1 MGFTGFMLELEE
13 QEKELGIHFDT
24 VVVCSVTGSSQA
36 GIIVGSAIQK
46 DEGKP
51 ARRVIGIDASAK
63 PAQTK
68 AQVRKIAQATADK
81 LGLGRELTEDEVELD
96 ERFHAGVYGLADEET
111 LEAMKLGART
121 DGMVTD
127 PVYEGKSL
135 AGLIKL
141 VRDGEI
147 SKESNVLYVHL
158 GGQAA
163 ISAYP
168 DLIK

>member
-1 MGFTGFMLELEE
+1 MLELEE
-13 QEKELGIHFDT
+13 QEAALGIHFDT
-24 VVVCSVTGSSQA
+24 IVVCSVTGSSHA

-51 ARRVIGIDASAK
+51 ARKVIGIDASAK

-68 AQVRKIAQATADK
+68 SQVRKIAQATADK
-81 LGLGRELTEDEVELD
+81 IGLGRQLTDDEVLLD
-96 ERFHAGVYGLADEET
+96 ERFHAGVYGLADAET
-111 LEAMKLGART
+111 LAAMELGART
-121 DGMVTD
+121 DGMITD

-147 SKESNVLYVHL
+147 PKESNVLYVHL

-163 ISAYP
+163 LSAYP